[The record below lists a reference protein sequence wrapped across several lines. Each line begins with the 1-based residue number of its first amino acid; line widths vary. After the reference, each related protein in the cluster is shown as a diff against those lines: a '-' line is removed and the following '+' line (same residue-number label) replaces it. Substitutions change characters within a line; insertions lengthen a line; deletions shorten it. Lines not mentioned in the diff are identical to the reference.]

1 MINGAI
7 DNFNGGYERMKKKS
21 SVIAKLIIPVAVLGC
36 IAIMIAGVSLY
47 SMTAVQKE
55 SNQISGEGVRATI
68 CMDEINLAFANTQK
82 LTLALCAEPSK
93 DLYEYVASQLTEYQS
108 NVDSYEKE
116 LLAMDHYFTADDI
129 QLMNETFDLLT
140 EAQGTTVELMQTAMA
155 GDSAAAVAKANSV
168 MTEWSDTIAVNMD
181 TLISR
186 NDELVKQN
194 IQEQK
199 DLYNQNM
206 ILSLI
211 LLAISFVAFV
221 MVVVVIIK
229 TVVKPLRKQTSE
241 LTEII
246 DEIKGGHGDLT
257 KRVTVKSMDEIG
269 QSSIGINHF
278 IETLQNIMS
287 NIISNSNV
295 LDGVVGNVAS
305 SVAASSDNANDIS
318 AIMEELSA
326 TMEEVSATTNSVSE
340 NTTAAEGK
348 VQKMADQTKVMSQ
361 YAQDMKKRA
370 TELEHTAT
378 ENMNNTNEMIGEIT
392 TEMNQALENS
402 KSVEKVAQ
410 LTADILN
417 ISSQTN
423 LLALNA
429 SIEAARAG
437 EAGKGFAVVA
447 DEIRQLADSSRE
459 TANNIQT
466 INEQVIEAVQGLVVS
481 SEKIV
486 GYINENILPD
496 YRAFVQG
503 GQQYNDDATH
513 IDNTMAEYAS
523 EAQDILATMM
533 EMTEAIEGISRA
545 VEESAN
551 GVTDAATNID
561 SLVQS
566 MSTVNGQ
573 MEENSTVAKN
583 LKEES
588 AAFACV

>member
-1 MINGAI
+1 
-7 DNFNGGYERMKKKS
+7 MKKKS

-246 DEIKGGHGDLT
+246 DEIKGGHGDFT

-378 ENMNNTNEMIGEIT
+378 ENMNSTNEMIGEIT

-410 LTADILN
+410 LTADILS

-513 IDNTMAEYAS
+513 IDNTMAEYAG

>member
-1 MINGAI
+1 
-7 DNFNGGYERMKKKS
+7 MKKKS

-36 IAIMIAGVSLY
+36 IAIMIAGVSLF

-155 GDSAAAVAKANSV
+155 GDSAAAVTKANSV
-168 MTEWSDTIAVNMD
+168 MKEWSDTIAANMD

-378 ENMNNTNEMIGEIT
+378 ENMNSTNEMIGEIT

-410 LTADILN
+410 LTADILS

-513 IDNTMAEYAS
+513 IDNTMAEYAG

>member
-1 MINGAI
+1 
-7 DNFNGGYERMKKKS
+7 MKKKS

-68 CMDEINLAFANTQK
+68 CMDEINLALANTQK

-513 IDNTMAEYAS
+513 IDNTMAEYAG

>member
-1 MINGAI
+1 
-7 DNFNGGYERMKKKS
+7 MKKKS

-68 CMDEINLAFANTQK
+68 CMDEIDLAFANTQK

-211 LLAISFVAFV
+211 LLAISFVAFA

-410 LTADILN
+410 LTADILS

-513 IDNTMAEYAS
+513 IDNTMAEYAG

>member
-1 MINGAI
+1 
-7 DNFNGGYERMKKKS
+7 MKKKS
-21 SVIAKLIIPVAVLGC
+21 SVITKLIIPVAVLGC
-36 IAIMIAGVSLY
+36 IAIMIAGVSLF

-410 LTADILN
+410 LTADILS

-513 IDNTMAEYAS
+513 IDNTMAEYAG

-588 AAFACV
+588 TAFACV

>member
-1 MINGAI
+1 
-7 DNFNGGYERMKKKS
+7 MKKKS

-68 CMDEINLAFANTQK
+68 CMDEINLEFANTQK

-108 NVDSYEKE
+108 DVDSYEQE

-129 QLMNETFDLLT
+129 ELMNETFAMIT
-140 EAQGTTVELMQTAMA
+140 EAQGTVVELMQTAMA
-155 GDSAAAVAKANSV
+155 GDSAAAVKEANSV
-168 MTEWSDTIAVNMD
+168 MRGWAETIGANMD

-186 NDELVKQN
+186 NDALVKEN
-194 IQEQK
+194 IQDQK
-199 DLYNQNM
+199 DLYNRNM
-206 ILSLI
+206 LFSII
-211 LLAISFVAFV
+211 LLAISFVAFI
-221 MVVVVIIK
+221 MVIVVIVK

-246 DEIKGGHGDLT
+246 DEINAGHGDLT

-269 QSSIGINHF
+269 QSSMGINHF

-295 LDGVVGNVAS
+295 LDGIVGNVAG

-326 TMEEVSATTNSVSE
+326 TMEEVSATTNNVSA
-340 NTTAAEGK
+340 NTASAEGK

-466 INEQVIEAVQGLVVS
+466 INEQVIEAVQGLVAS
-481 SEKIV
+481 SEKII

-513 IDNTMAEYAS
+513 IDNTMAEYAG
-523 EAQDILATMM
+523 EAQDILATMT

-583 LKEES
+583 LREES
-588 AAFACV
+588 AAFASV

>member
-1 MINGAI
+1 
-7 DNFNGGYERMKKKS
+7 MKKKS

-211 LLAISFVAFV
+211 LLAISFVAFA

-410 LTADILN
+410 LTADILS

-496 YRAFVQG
+496 YRTFVQG

-513 IDNTMAEYAS
+513 IDNTMAEYAG

>member
-1 MINGAI
+1 
-7 DNFNGGYERMKKKS
+7 MKKKS

-211 LLAISFVAFV
+211 LLAISFVAFA

-588 AAFACV
+588 TAFACV

>member
-1 MINGAI
+1 
-7 DNFNGGYERMKKKS
+7 MKKKS

-116 LLAMDHYFTADDI
+116 LLAMEHYFTADDI

-513 IDNTMAEYAS
+513 IDNTMAEYAG

-588 AAFACV
+588 TAFACV

>member
-1 MINGAI
+1 
-7 DNFNGGYERMKKKS
+7 MKKKS

-211 LLAISFVAFV
+211 LLAISFVAFA

-410 LTADILN
+410 LTADILS

-513 IDNTMAEYAS
+513 IANTMAEYAS

-588 AAFACV
+588 AAFASV

>member
-1 MINGAI
+1 
-7 DNFNGGYERMKKKS
+7 MKKKS

-481 SEKIV
+481 LEKIV

-513 IDNTMAEYAS
+513 IDNTMAEYAG

-551 GVTDAATNID
+551 GVTDATTNID

>member
-1 MINGAI
+1 
-7 DNFNGGYERMKKKS
+7 MKKKS
-21 SVIAKLIIPVAVLGC
+21 SVIAKLIIPVAVLGY

-378 ENMNNTNEMIGEIT
+378 ENMNSTNEMIGEIT

-410 LTADILN
+410 LTADILS

-513 IDNTMAEYAS
+513 IDNTMAEYAG

>member
-1 MINGAI
+1 
-7 DNFNGGYERMKKKS
+7 MKKKS

-378 ENMNNTNEMIGEIT
+378 ENMNSTNTNEMIGEIT

-410 LTADILN
+410 LTADILS

-588 AAFACV
+588 AAFASV

>member
-1 MINGAI
+1 
-7 DNFNGGYERMKKKS
+7 MKKKS

-513 IDNTMAEYAS
+513 IDNTMAEYAG

-533 EMTEAIEGISRA
+533 EMTEAIESISRA

>member
-1 MINGAI
+1 
-7 DNFNGGYERMKKKS
+7 MKKKS

-246 DEIKGGHGDLT
+246 DEIIGGHGDLT
-257 KRVTVKSMDEIG
+257 MRVTVKSMDEIG

-513 IDNTMAEYAS
+513 IDNTMAEYAG

>member
-1 MINGAI
+1 
-7 DNFNGGYERMKKKS
+7 MKKKS

-269 QSSIGINHF
+269 QSSIVINHF

-378 ENMNNTNEMIGEIT
+378 ENMNSTNEMIGEIT

-410 LTADILN
+410 LTADILS

-513 IDNTMAEYAS
+513 IDNTMAEYAG

>member
-1 MINGAI
+1 
-7 DNFNGGYERMKKKS
+7 MKKKS

-318 AIMEELSA
+318 AILEELSA

-378 ENMNNTNEMIGEIT
+378 ENMNSTNEMIGEIT

-410 LTADILN
+410 LTADILS

-561 SLVQS
+561 FLVQS

>member
-1 MINGAI
+1 
-7 DNFNGGYERMKKKS
+7 MKKKS

-305 SVAASSDNANDIS
+305 SVAASSDNANDSS

-410 LTADILN
+410 LTADILS

-513 IDNTMAEYAS
+513 IDNTMAEYAG

>member
-1 MINGAI
+1 
-7 DNFNGGYERMKKKS
+7 MKKKS

-513 IDNTMAEYAS
+513 IDNTMAEYAG

-566 MSTVNGQ
+566 MPTVNGQ

>member
-1 MINGAI
+1 
-7 DNFNGGYERMKKKS
+7 MKKKS

-513 IDNTMAEYAS
+513 IDNTMAEYAD

>member
-1 MINGAI
+1 
-7 DNFNGGYERMKKKS
+7 MKKKS

-55 SNQISGEGVRATI
+55 SKQISGEGVRATI

-378 ENMNNTNEMIGEIT
+378 ENMNSTNEMIGEIT

-410 LTADILN
+410 LTADILS

-513 IDNTMAEYAS
+513 IDNTMAEYAG

>member
-1 MINGAI
+1 
-7 DNFNGGYERMKKKS
+7 MKKKS

-211 LLAISFVAFV
+211 LLAISFVAFA
-221 MVVVVIIK
+221 MVVDVIIK

-410 LTADILN
+410 LTADILS

-513 IDNTMAEYAS
+513 IDNTMAEYAG

>member
-1 MINGAI
+1 
-7 DNFNGGYERMKKKS
+7 MKKKS

-348 VQKMADQTKVMSQ
+348 VQKMADQTKVMPQ

-513 IDNTMAEYAS
+513 IDNTMAEYAG

>member
-1 MINGAI
+1 
-7 DNFNGGYERMKKKS
+7 MKKKS

-229 TVVKPLRKQTSE
+229 TVVKPFRKQTSE

-513 IDNTMAEYAS
+513 IDNTMAEYAG

-588 AAFACV
+588 ATFACV

>member
-1 MINGAI
+1 
-7 DNFNGGYERMKKKS
+7 MKKKS

-378 ENMNNTNEMIGEIT
+378 ENMNSTNEMIGEIT

-410 LTADILN
+410 LTADILS

-513 IDNTMAEYAS
+513 IDNTMAEYAG
-523 EAQDILATMM
+523 EVQDILATMM

>member
-1 MINGAI
+1 
-7 DNFNGGYERMKKKS
+7 MKKKS

-378 ENMNNTNEMIGEIT
+378 ENMNSTNEMIGEIT

-410 LTADILN
+410 LTADILS

-503 GQQYNDDATH
+503 GQQYNDDGTH
-513 IDNTMAEYAS
+513 IDNTMAEYAG

>member
-1 MINGAI
+1 
-7 DNFNGGYERMKKKS
+7 MKKKS

-410 LTADILN
+410 LTADILS

-513 IDNTMAEYAS
+513 IDNTMAEYAG
-523 EAQDILATMM
+523 EVQDILATMM

>member
-1 MINGAI
+1 
-7 DNFNGGYERMKKKS
+7 MKKKS

-278 IETLQNIMS
+278 IETLQSIMS

-378 ENMNNTNEMIGEIT
+378 ENMNSTNEMIGEIT

-513 IDNTMAEYAS
+513 IDNTMAEYAG

-588 AAFACV
+588 ATFACV

>member
-1 MINGAI
+1 
-7 DNFNGGYERMKKKS
+7 MKKKS

-129 QLMNETFDLLT
+129 QLMKETFDLLT

-378 ENMNNTNEMIGEIT
+378 ENMNSTNEMIGEIT

-410 LTADILN
+410 LTADILS

-513 IDNTMAEYAS
+513 IDNTMAEYAG

>member
-1 MINGAI
+1 
-7 DNFNGGYERMKKKS
+7 MKKKS

-246 DEIKGGHGDLT
+246 AEIKGGHGDLT

-513 IDNTMAEYAS
+513 IDNTMAEYAG

-588 AAFACV
+588 ATFACV

>member
-1 MINGAI
+1 
-7 DNFNGGYERMKKKS
+7 MKKKS

-378 ENMNNTNEMIGEIT
+378 ENMNSTNEMIGEIT

-410 LTADILN
+410 LTADILS

-551 GVTDAATNID
+551 GVTDAAANID

>member
-1 MINGAI
+1 
-7 DNFNGGYERMKKKS
+7 MKKKS

-410 LTADILN
+410 LTADILS

-503 GQQYNDDATH
+503 GHNDDATH
-513 IDNTMAEYAS
+513 IDNTMAEYAG

>member
-1 MINGAI
+1 
-7 DNFNGGYERMKKKS
+7 MKKKS

-211 LLAISFVAFV
+211 LLAISFVAFA

-410 LTADILN
+410 LTADILS

-513 IDNTMAEYAS
+513 IDNTMAEYAG

-561 SLVQS
+561 SLVQT

>member
-1 MINGAI
+1 
-7 DNFNGGYERMKKKS
+7 MKKKS

-116 LLAMDHYFTADDI
+116 LLAMDHYFTAEDI

-140 EAQGTTVELMQTAMA
+140 EAQGTTVELMQMAMA
-155 GDSAAAVAKANSV
+155 GDTAAAVTKATSV

-181 TLISR
+181 TLISH

-246 DEIKGGHGDLT
+246 DEIKGGRGDLT

-269 QSSIGINHF
+269 QSSIGINQF

-378 ENMNNTNEMIGEIT
+378 ENMNSTNEMIGEIT

-410 LTADILN
+410 LTADILS

-513 IDNTMAEYAS
+513 IDNTMAEYAG

-588 AAFACV
+588 AAFASV

>member
-1 MINGAI
+1 
-7 DNFNGGYERMKKKS
+7 MKKKS

-36 IAIMIAGVSLY
+36 IAIMIAGVSLF

-378 ENMNNTNEMIGEIT
+378 ENMNSTNEMIGEIT

-410 LTADILN
+410 LTADILS

>member
-1 MINGAI
+1 
-7 DNFNGGYERMKKKS
+7 MKKKS

-36 IAIMIAGVSLY
+36 IAIMIAGVSFY

-410 LTADILN
+410 LTADILS

-513 IDNTMAEYAS
+513 IDNTMAEYAG

>member
-1 MINGAI
+1 
-7 DNFNGGYERMKKKS
+7 MKKKS

-211 LLAISFVAFV
+211 LLAISFVAFA

-287 NIISNSNV
+287 NLISNSNV

-410 LTADILN
+410 LTADILS

-513 IDNTMAEYAS
+513 IDNTMAEYAG